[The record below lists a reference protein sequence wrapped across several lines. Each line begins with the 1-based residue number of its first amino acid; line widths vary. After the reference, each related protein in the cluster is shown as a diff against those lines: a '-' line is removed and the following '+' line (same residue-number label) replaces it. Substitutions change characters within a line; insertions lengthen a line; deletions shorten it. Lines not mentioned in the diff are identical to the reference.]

1 MKNDDWNS
9 WSLYIIKTI
18 ETLQV
23 RVDNLEEEV
32 YSINLELQKEITK
45 LKIYS
50 KVASIIYGA
59 ISAVLI
65 SVVSGFITY
74 MLTTHME
81 KPKVN
86 QEQTKIEQS
95 QKK

>member
-18 ETLQV
+18 ESLQE
-23 RVDNLEEEV
+23 RVDDLEEEV

-50 KVASIIYGA
+50 KVASIVYGA
-59 ISAVLI
+59 VSAILI
-65 SVVSGFITY
+65 SVLSGFITY
-74 MLTTHME
+74 TLTTHME
-81 KPKVN
+81 QTKNAEEQIKI
-86 QEQTKIEQS
+86 EQTK
-95 QKK
+95 KK